1 MINSRYIIILKLLR
15 KSYGKLFNLKNTKLP
30 SEKNPEKAS
39 DIIYNLVS
47 NNKPL
52 MISRFGSN
60 ELNILVN
67 YLSIKSE
74 KKSVLNYIKGTQFD
88 WWWNKGVVKSFNEVA
103 GFFPTNEKSLE
114 CFAELTINDLK
125 SIDVLGSW
133 LVEEERFKYE
143 MTSIKIHLRLLE
155 PFWSEKP
162 WTRVLRGKKVL
173 VVHPFVKTIFSQ
185 YHNREKLFRNKEVLP
200 EFKELL
206 LVKAIQSAGNGDGN
220 DFKNWFEALDFMK
233 KEIDKVDYDI
243 CLIGAGAYGM
253 PLAAHVKRNGKQAV
267 HLGGALQL
275 LFGIKGKRWESNSY
289 GVKEWGIPYGSYSNL
304 INEYWVRPSDE
315 EKPLN
320 VEIVEGACYW

>member
-1 MINSRYIIILKLLR
+1 MKLLR
-15 KSYGKLFNLKNTKLP
+15 KSYDKLFKLKNTKPP
-30 SEKNPEKAS
+30 SENNPEKAS
-39 DIIYNLVS
+39 DIIYNLIS

-52 MISRFGSN
+52 MVSRFGSN

-88 WWWNKGVVKSFNEVA
+88 WWWNKGVVKNFNEVA

-114 CFAELTINDLK
+114 RFAELTMNDLK

-133 LVEEERFKYE
+133 LVEEERFKSE

-162 WTRVLRGKKVL
+162 WTRVLKGKKVL

-185 YHNREKLFRNKEVLP
+185 YNNRENLFKNKDVLP
-200 EFKELL
+200 EFKEFH

-267 HLGGALQL
+267 HLGGSLQL
-275 LFGIKGKRWESNSY
+275 LFGIKGKRWESNAY

-304 INEYWVRPSDE
+304 INEYWVRPSEE